1 MKKLLV
7 ILLSAML
14 ILTLASCATSSPSTS
29 PSATPSAATTPASTP
44 PATTPPASPVTTS
57 SSPPAATPVELHV
70 FAAASL
76 TNIMT
81 DVANLYNQDHP
92 NVKLTFTFD
101 SSGTLQTQIE
111 QGAACDVFLS
121 AAQKQM
127 DALAGENLIDAAS
140 RVNLWGNQLV
150 LVVPRGNPAGITSFA
165 DAATKAKTIAL
176 GNSDVPAGQYAQQV
190 FTNMG
195 VWDQIQAIATLG
207 SDVKEVTSWVSQ
219 GAADCGVVYA
229 TDATTAGLQIVASP
243 PDGTL
248 TTPVTYPG
256 AVTGSSANGADAQV
270 FLAFLQSAACKQL
283 FTAAGFTTLS

>member
-1 MKKLLV
+1 MKKLLAV
-7 ILLSAML
+7 LFSAA
-14 ILTLASCATSSPSTS
+14 LTLALASCAPATTTPSASPSATTSASPSDTPSAS
-29 PSATPSAATTPASTP
+29 PSATPSAST
-44 PATTPPASPVTTS
+44 
-57 SSPPAATPVELHV
+57 PAATPVELHI

-76 TNIMT
+76 T
-81 DVANLYNQDHP
+81 DVLNSASALWQQQYP

-101 SSGTLQTQIE
+101 SSGTLSTQIQ
-111 QGAACDVFLS
+111 QGADCDVFLS
-121 AAQKQM
+121 AAEKQM
-127 DALAGENLIDAAS
+127 NDLSSGGYIDDS
-140 RVNLWGNQLV
+140 TRVDLWGNQLV
-150 LVVPRGNPAGITSFA
+150 LVVPNGNPAGITSFE
-165 DAATKAKTIAL
+165 DAATKAKSIAI

-195 VWDQIQAIATLG
+195 VWDQIQAKATLG

-229 TDATTAGLQIVASP
+229 TDAAAAGLQAVATP

-256 AVTGSSANGADAQV
+256 AVIKSTPNAAEAAD
-270 FLAFLQSAACKQL
+270 FLAFLQSDTCSAL